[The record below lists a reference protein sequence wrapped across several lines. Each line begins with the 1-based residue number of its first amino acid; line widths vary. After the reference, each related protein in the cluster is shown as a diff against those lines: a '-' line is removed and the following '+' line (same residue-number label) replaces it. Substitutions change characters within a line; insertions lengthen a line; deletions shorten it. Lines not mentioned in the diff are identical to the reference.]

1 MSRDLEA
8 VVSGGIQEGS
18 YAALPA
24 QSFRIG
30 SSWKDDLLLI
40 DDPESKPVNVR
51 RSPSVFGEL
60 LSFDSERTDLLV
72 NGAPVDAEGNYFRV
86 PCKVEV
92 GQHVLEIATA
102 HVEIQQHKQPT
113 GPIWVM
119 GAAALML
126 FAFILAL
133 GPSGPRDVPRRTVVE
148 SSLGGVE
155 LYDKALTIV
164 TGSGLAD
171 DLNVSL
177 DESQAL
183 QISGEIPE
191 RFDASWEELQVQL
204 DENLTGA
211 AIKKDVSLR
220 EKIENV
226 PTITLAATGVDPF
239 LLLAD
244 GRKVRVGEIMT
255 EGWRLEEIEM
265 EHFTLTKNE
274 NSLELRF
281 DQ

>member
-40 DDPESKPVNVR
+40 DDPDSKPVNVQ

-72 NGAPVDAEGNYFRV
+72 NGAPLETEGNYFRV
-86 PCKVEV
+86 PCKVEI
-92 GQHVLEIATA
+92 GQHILEIAPA
-102 HVEIQQHKQPT
+102 HAEIQQRKPPT
-113 GPIWVM
+113 RLVWVM
-119 GAAALML
+119 GTASLIL
-126 FAFILAL
+126 FAVILAL
-133 GPSGPRDVPRRTVVE
+133 GPSEPKDVPRRTVVE
-148 SSLGGVE
+148 SSLNGVE
-155 LYDKALTIV
+155 LYDKALNII
-164 TGSGLAD
+164 TGSGLSE
-171 DLNVSL
+171 DLDVSL

-191 RFDASWEELQVQL
+191 RFDSSWEDLQVQL

-226 PTITLAATGVDPF
+226 PTVTLVAMGADPF

-244 GRKVRVGEIMT
+244 GRKVRVGEVMT
-255 EGWRLEEIEM
+255 EGWRLEAIEM
-265 EHFTLTKNE
+265 KHFTLTKND